1 MCVVESRWKP
11 EVGHEPPT
19 FYSGGVF
26 RGCGGGATA
35 VAAATAASAFQ
46 LGIYLRKNEAAQFR
60 VCCALVRMCPLA
72 LPDFVRS
79 RRVCARLS

>member
-1 MCVVESRWKP
+1 MWWKAAGNP
-11 EVGHEPPT
+11 KSATNHRPSILEG
-19 FYSGGVF
+19 FSG
-26 RGCGGGATA
+26 GCGGGATA